1 MKIQNLSNN
10 SQDSKFK
17 IQKSPPLAGQT
28 VLQTNIGGA
37 EPSRGKVRDIYDLGD
52 KLLIVATD
60 RISAFDVVMANGI
73 PYKGII
79 LTQISRFWFDFLS
92 PYVEHHLI
100 SDDASSF
107 PEPFCNYSDQLAGR
121 SMLVRK
127 GEVLPVE
134 CVVRGYLA
142 GSGWR
147 EYQDSGTICGQKLP
161 AGLRQCQKLQRP
173 VFTPATKAERGT
185 HDENISFQQCVD
197 IIGKESAAYVRDKSI
212 EIFKKA
218 GKYAESRGMILAD
231 TKFEWGTIDGRIIL
245 IDEVLT
251 PDSSRFWP
259 ADKYQVGRDQESFD
273 KQFVRNYLES
283 INFDKS
289 GPGVELPE
297 DIATKTSN
305 KYIEAYER
313 LTGKKFESW
322 VS

>member
-1 MKIQNLSNN
+1 MK
-10 SQDSKFK
+10 KEMMTE
-17 IQKSPPLAGQT
+17 T
-28 VLQTNIGGA
+28 VLQTNIGAGQ
-37 EPSRGKVRDIYDLGD
+37 PSRGKVRDIYDLGD

-60 RISAFDVVMANGI
+60 RISAFDVVMGNGI
-73 PYKGII
+73 PYKGIV

-92 PYVEHHLI
+92 ADVEHHLI
-100 SDDASSF
+100 SDDVASF
-107 PEPFCNYSDQLAGR
+107 PKPFCDYSKQLAGR
-121 SMLVRK
+121 SMLVKK

-147 EYQDSGTICGQKLP
+147 EYQHSGTVCGQKLP
-161 AGLRQCQKLQRP
+161 SGLKQCQKLP
-173 VFTPATKAERGT
+173 ELIFTPATKAERGT
-185 HDENISFQQCVD
+185 HDENISFEQCAD
-197 IIGKESAAYVRDKSI
+197 IVGQEAADYVRGKST
-212 EIFKKA
+212 EIFEKA
-218 GKYAESRGMILAD
+218 GEYAEGKGIILAD
-231 TKFEWGTIDGRIIL
+231 TKFEWGRVDDKIIL

-297 DIATKTSN
+297 DIAAKTSD

-313 LTGKKFESW
+313 LTGKKFREELS
-322 VS
+322 

>member
-1 MKIQNLSNN
+1 M
-10 SQDSKFK
+10 D
-17 IQKSPPLAGQT
+17 T
-28 VLQTNIGGA
+28 VLQTNIAGA
-37 EPSRGKVRDIYDLGD
+37 EPNRGKVRDIYDLGD

-79 LTQISRFWFDFLS
+79 LTQISRFWFDFLR
-92 PYVEHHLI
+92 PDVEHHFI
-100 SDDASSF
+100 SDDVASF
-107 PEPFCNYSDQLAGR
+107 PEPFCDFSAQLTGR
-121 SMLVRK
+121 SMLVK
-127 GEVLPVE
+127 KVDVLPIE

-147 EYQDSGTICGQKLP
+147 EYRESGTICRQKLP
-161 AGLRQCQKLQRP
+161 SGLRQCEKLPEP

-185 HDENISFQQCVD
+185 HDENISFQRCVD
-197 IIGKESAAYVRDKSI
+197 IIGQGSAVYVRDKSI
-212 EIFKKA
+212 EIFEKA
-218 GKYAESRGMILAD
+218 GRYAESKGLILAD
-231 TKFEWGTIDGRIIL
+231 TKFEWGVVDGKIIL

-259 ADKYQVGRDQESFD
+259 ADKYEAGRDQESFD
-273 KQFVRNYLES
+273 KQFVRNFLES

-297 DIATKTSN
+297 DIAAKTSN

-313 LTGKKFESW
+313 LTDKKFEARMS
-322 VS
+322 

>member
-1 MKIQNLSNN
+1 ME
-10 SQDSKFK
+10 
-17 IQKSPPLAGQT
+17 T
-28 VLQTNIGGA
+28 VLQTNIAGA

-73 PYKGII
+73 PYKGIV
-79 LTQISRFWFDFLS
+79 LTQISRFWFDFLTGQ
-92 PYVEHHLI
+92 VEHHLI
-100 SDDASSF
+100 SDDVKSF
-107 PEPFCNYSDQLAGR
+107 PEPFCDYSEQLAGR

-127 GEVLPVE
+127 AEVLPIE

-142 GSGWR
+142 GSGWK
-147 EYQDSGTICGQKLP
+147 EYQDSGTVCGRKLSS
-161 AGLRQCQKLQRP
+161 GLRQCQKLPKP

-185 HDENISFQQCVD
+185 HDENISFQRCVD
-197 IIGKESAAYVRDKSI
+197 MIGKEHARYVRDKSI

-218 GKYAESRGMILAD
+218 GAYAESKGIILAD
-231 TKFEWGTIDGRIIL
+231 TKFEWGVIDSRIIL

-259 ADKYQVGRDQESFD
+259 ADKYESGRDQESFD
-273 KQFVRNYLES
+273 KQFVRNFLES

-297 DIATKTSN
+297 DIVTKTSG
-305 KYIEAYER
+305 KYIEAYEH
-313 LTGKKFESW
+313 LTGKKFRFGN
-322 VS
+322 